1 MVPQCLEVTRRRS
14 LEANGLRQDR
24 RRPVLIDVSNS
35 LEKCKIHVR
44 RRSTPQRL
52 GLARAGAADGARI
65 RAVRAIVAFR

>member
-44 RRSTPQRL
+44 RRSKPPRL
-52 GLARAGAADGARI
+52 GMAEAGPAGRARI
-65 RAVRAIVAFR
+65 LAIRAIVAFR

>member
-24 RRPVLIDVSNS
+24 RRPVPIDVSNS

-44 RRSTPQRL
+44 RRSKPQRR
-52 GLARAGAADGARI
+52 GIAGAAAADEARI
-65 RAVRAIVAFR
+65 LAVRASAAFR